1 MFRGVLL
8 AVRNYNIGV
17 DDDDDDGDDD
27 DGNKEGGENFLS
39 TWVNRLFLSERER
52 GAARRQA

>member
-8 AVRNYNIGV
+8 AIRNYNIGV

-27 DGNKEGGENFLS
+27 DENKEGGGNFLS
-39 TWVNRLFLSERER
+39 TWWIGCFSVRGRER
-52 GAARRQA
+52 CS